1 MEEILHV
8 FVEGPCITPGS
19 TAWGNQVV
27 QLGDLKARITAA
39 CAPLREERW
48 LRPGLMARIRCYL
61 HGSRLQLT
69 DLDNMAKVV
78 LDAAFSTGNY
88 YADRSKD
95 RFVWRLEIEKM
106 PCETA
111 DERTEIW
118 FFDGAPGAGAKG

>member
-1 MEEILHV
+1 MQEIVHAV
-8 FVEGPCITPGS
+8 VQGRCITAGS

-27 QLGDLKARITAA
+27 ELNDLKCRITEACARLREPTWLKPGIVARIH
-39 CAPLREERW
+39 
-48 LRPGLMARIRCYL
+48 CYL

-69 DLDNMAKVV
+69 DLDNLAKVV
-78 LDAAFSTGNY
+78 MDAAFSTGNP

-118 FFDGAPGAGAKG
+118 FFDGAPVAGAQG